1 MALINLSTERRFL
14 NKVLCFFLINVQKCS
29 ALQQPVSLII
39 YALIAP
45 SANEL
50 MVCAGWFMLKQSS
63 DGGTAQACSSCC
75 MLLDIGA
82 GVAVNGRANGVQR
95 RSTAFNGVQRR
106 STLLNAV
113 QRTWA
118 NAVERST

>member
-14 NKVLCFFLINVQKCS
+14 NKVPVVLLPNVQKCY

-45 SANEL
+45 SANAL

-63 DGGTAQACSSCC
+63 YGGTAQACSSCC
-75 MLLDIGA
+75 MLLEERHLSNLGM
-82 GVAVNGRANGVQR
+82 
-95 RSTAFNGVQRR
+95 
-106 STLLNAV
+106 LLWAV
-113 QRTWA
+113 QHD
-118 NAVERST
+118 